1 MAVTIGLRF
10 PWGRFH
16 ATPWERAANEAAPEW
31 PPSPWR
37 LLRALYA
44 VGKSRCTD
52 LDEVMLVDV
61 LAALASPPSY
71 FLPEHVVAHTRHYL
85 PDTTKRSGTDGNT
98 DKVIDAFV
106 VLGTDESVVVHWP
119 DATLSDPD
127 LEVLDRLLGQVSYF
141 GRSESLCEAARV
153 DLPTGPLL
161 APVEAGGASAARTVS
176 VLVPAEPL
184 DLTALVVSTGAMRSA
199 GFVEPPG
206 SRRVRY
212 PLVDDVEPRPAP
224 PRPPKRPTMA
234 VFGATPRGGRGALP
248 ATTAALAMGELF
260 RRAAQD
266 RFDRR
271 REGRQSPTFSGHD
284 TGEGPRRDQHM
295 HAHFLAVPTDPA
307 GRFVDR
313 FAVWAPEGL
322 GPDEVAALT
331 AVRSLR
337 AGARSDAEGVGD
349 IRPVDLA
356 LEALGDSE
364 VLDARWV
371 GPAQTWRSF
380 TPFITNRHI
389 SDSVRRRALRAGID
403 PVAAFIVG
411 EIRREAA
418 LRAWEVETV
427 ALVAPERGRW
437 LDHRRHRA
445 FKAERRAAAPRGF
458 GMEVTFRAPVVGP
471 VALGGMSHLGL
482 GLFQV
487 VAPTP
492 SPV

>member
-16 ATPWERAANEAAPEW
+16 ATPWERSANEATPEW

-44 VGKSRCTD
+44 VGKDRCAD
-52 LDEVMLVDV
+52 LDDTTLGEV
-61 LAALASPPSY
+61 LATLAAPPS
-71 FLPEHVVAHTRHYL
+71 FVLPGHAVAHTRHYL

-106 VLGTDESVVVHWP
+106 VLATDESVVVHWP
-119 DATLSDPD
+119 DAMLSVPGLD
-127 LEVLDRLLGQVSYF
+127 VLDRLLGQVSYF

-153 DLPTGPLL
+153 DLPAGPLL
-161 APVEAGGASAARTVS
+161 APVESGSLSTGRTVS

-184 DLTALVVSTGAMRSA
+184 DLSALVVSTGAMRSA

-212 PLVDDVEPRPAP
+212 PLVDEVEPRPAP
-224 PRPPKRPTMA
+224 LAASRRPTVA
-234 VFGATPRGGRGALP
+234 VFGATPHEGRGALP

-266 RFDRR
+266 RFDPR
-271 REGRQSPTFSGHD
+271 REGRQSPTLSGHD
-284 TGEGPRRDQHM
+284 TGEGPRTDQHV

-313 FAVWAPEGL
+313 FVVWAPEGL
-322 GPDEVAALT
+322 APDEVAALA

-337 AGARSDAEGVGD
+337 AGGRADAEGVGD

-356 LEALGDSE
+356 IEALGDAE
-364 VLDARWV
+364 VLDPRWV
-371 GPAQTWRSF
+371 GPARTWRSF

-403 PVAAFIVG
+403 PVGAFIEG

-418 LRAWEVETV
+418 LRAWEVDTV
-427 ALVAPERGRW
+427 APVAPDRGRW

-445 FKAERRAAAPRGF
+445 FKAERRAAASRGF
-458 GMEVTFRAPVVGP
+458 GFEVTFRDPVTGP
-471 VALGGMSHLGL
+471 VALGAMSHLGL

-487 VAPTP
+487 VAPVA